1 LKMRIASLSL
11 LALCLTLAAVPAMA
25 QTVYSN
31 GPTNGNTDAWTVNF
45 GFTVS
50 DTFNTNSPNTQ
61 ITGVT
66 FAAWM
71 APGDV
76 LDSAEISITSSENGG
91 TSYFDQ
97 TVSFSQSGCVGNQ
110 YGYNVCNENGT
121 LGGGGVNLAST
132 GSYWLNIQNAS
143 SAAGDPVY
151 WDENSGPSSAS
162 ENTVGT
168 IPSESFTVLGSE
180 TSTTSTSTSTT
191 GTTPEPSSIMLFG
204 SGVLGLAGMLRRKL
218 F

>member
-1 LKMRIASLSL
+1 LKLRIASLTL
-11 LALCLTLAAVPAMA
+11 LLVALVAVPAMA
-25 QTVYSN
+25 QDIYDN

-45 GFTVS
+45 GFVVS
-50 DTFNTNSPNTQ
+50 DTFNTSLANTQ

-76 LDSAEISITSSENGG
+76 LDSAEVSITSLENGG

-97 TVSFSQSGCVGNQ
+97 TVSFTQSGCVGNQ

-121 LGGGGVNLAST
+121 LGGGGVNLAT
-132 GSYWLNIQNAS
+132 AGSYWLNIQNAS

-168 IPSESFTVLGSE
+168 IPSESFTVLGTQSTTT
-180 TSTTSTSTSTT
+180 TSTTTT
-191 GTTPEPSSIMLFG
+191 GTTPEPSSILLLG
-204 SGVLGLAGMLRRKL
+204 SGILGLAGVLRRKL